1 MVTTLPTV
9 QTDRGPENTAEEAYE
24 VRWDEKSKLFRV
36 WNNGA
41 ECWAPRPGFSSQRVA
56 EAVADSLAA
65 PPPKTAG
72 GPGHRS

>member
-1 MVTTLPTV
+1 MAASPQIHQNANTAP
-9 QTDRGPENTAEEAYE
+9 TAEEPYE
-24 VRWDEKSKLFRV
+24 VRWDEKSKLFCV

-72 GPGHRS
+72 GPGRRS